1 MRYFLALLLFVL
13 VLAKA
18 ARNATKEPPR
28 DCSDAPNRDIRQ
40 TCRMLRTMDQL
51 TRRRIARQ
59 ALRNRPPA
67 QRRGGGGGPQQR
79 PQPVGPPRPAVPEWL
94 TPIPVPPNS
103 RGQVAYHPYDCM
115 TLSCLCPFFA
125 GRMQGGNCVLSNGAV
140 LTMAY
145 RKEYRMMTDDERNRW
160 HRALYTLKMN
170 GEYDR
175 ISRQHFDVGVGSGA
189 HSGPGFLPWHR
200 EYLKRFEIALRMVDP
215 TVSIPYWDSVVDNYL
230 PDPRDSIL
238 FSNLF
243 AGETDF
249 YGNVIQGPF
258 AYWRTLEGR
267 PTILRNLGREGSL
280 LNENQINNV
289 VAQNTI
295 ENTLAYTAP
304 MPGEI
309 F

>member
-1 MRYFLALLLFVL
+1 
-13 VLAKA
+13 
-18 ARNATKEPPR
+18 
-28 DCSDAPNRDIRQ
+28 
-40 TCRMLRTMDQL
+40 
-51 TRRRIARQ
+51 
-59 ALRNRPPA
+59 
-67 QRRGGGGGPQQR
+67 
-79 PQPVGPPRPAVPEWL
+79 
-94 TPIPVPPNS
+94 
-103 RGQVAYHPYDCM
+103 M

-200 EYLKRFEIALRMVDP
+200 EYLKRSFPQTI
-215 TVSIPYWDSVVDNYL
+215 
-230 PDPRDSIL
+230 
-238 FSNLF
+238 F

-304 MPGEI
+304 ML
-309 F
+309 